1 MKKYTIKDL
10 EKLVGKKELRKLFYE
25 YYTNHMNDNVISSN
39 NKKEIKISHITHEPY
54 EPINFPKGHVNVY
67 PIESLDI
74 AECSAIKI
82 HDSLH
87 YLHDTTACELYKM
100 LKSYIHQRKLFYK
113 SLGIEFDL

>member
-10 EKLVGKKELRKLFYE
+10 EELVGEKELQILFHKYYE
-25 YYTNHMNDNVISSN
+25 YHMQNNVIPPN
-39 NKKEIKISHITHEPY
+39 DEKEIKISHITHEPY

-67 PIESLDI
+67 PIESLDV